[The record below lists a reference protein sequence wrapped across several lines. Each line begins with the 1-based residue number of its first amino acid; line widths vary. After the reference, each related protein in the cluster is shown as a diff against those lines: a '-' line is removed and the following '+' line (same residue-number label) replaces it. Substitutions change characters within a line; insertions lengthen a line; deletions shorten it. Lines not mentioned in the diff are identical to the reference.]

1 MKKISI
7 IISIFTF
14 LLFSAYANAQM
25 QTSIDGVNISSFPDF
40 PAEGTNVSISI
51 ESYLIDLDSASIVWM
66 VNEKTKA
73 HGVGMKEFQ
82 VPAPK
87 IGSILNV
94 KAIIKASNGREVIK
108 TTAIKSGTVEIIWES
123 KGYYPPFF
131 KGKNLF
137 SYQNTIHLVA
147 FPHLAST
154 VSNEIN
160 PKNIIYK
167 WKLGGKYIENGSGQ
181 GRQSIDIQG
190 DLLPKNLEISVEAY
204 SQDQK
209 EFAMGS
215 IEISPTEPSIV
226 FYEMNPLYG
235 IMYNKA
241 IYDSFSL
248 YKTEVS
254 LIASPYGFNSNKKG
268 DNLEYTWSIN
278 DVEQP
283 DLSKNQSITLKRDV
297 KITGVS
303 NINLV
308 ITNAQ
313 EIMQRA
319 ISSLSVDY
327 REDVQ

>member
-1 MKKISI
+1 M
-7 IISIFTF
+7 
-14 LLFSAYANAQM
+14 
-25 QTSIDGVNISSFPDF
+25 
-40 PAEGTNVSISI
+40 
-51 ESYLIDLDSASIVWM
+51 
-66 VNEKTKA
+66 
-73 HGVGMKEFQ
+73 
-82 VPAPK
+82 
-87 IGSILNV
+87 